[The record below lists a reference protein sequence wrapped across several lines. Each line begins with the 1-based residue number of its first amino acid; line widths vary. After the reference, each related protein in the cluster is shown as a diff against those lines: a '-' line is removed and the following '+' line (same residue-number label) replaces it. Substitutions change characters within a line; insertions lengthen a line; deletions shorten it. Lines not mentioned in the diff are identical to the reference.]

1 MTMNPEHY
9 YELPPFVTA
18 QETARKVFEVVKTI
32 PENEHDSM
40 IIPLLASSRNVCVHV
55 ANSWRNRGSR
65 GAFTACLYQAIDAA
79 TGTQVLLG
87 FARDSG
93 YIQEAL
99 WLEIEPE
106 YDQVISQIMSMIRE
120 ADKWLEID
128 NPQAPSSYQQRPR
141 YQQQQGGGGGEGGGY
156 QPRSGGGGGYQGR
169 SGGYSRGGG
178 EGGGYQRQGGGYQGG
193 GYSRGG
199 GGGGDYGST
208 YSRGG
213 GQSGQSGQG
222 GGYYGGSQR
231 RHYASGGG
239 QPGGYSGLPQDDG
252 GLNQPGNN

>member
-1 MTMNPEHY
+1 MNPEHY

-32 PENEHDSM
+32 PENEQDSM
-40 IIPLLASSRNVCVHV
+40 IIPLLASSRHVCVHV

-79 TGTQVLLG
+79 TETQVLLG
-87 FARDSG
+87 FARDSS
-93 YIQEAL
+93 YIEESQ

-128 NPQAPSSYQQRPR
+128 NPQGPSSYQPRPR
-141 YQQQQGGGGGEGGGY
+141 YQQQSGGGGGGGYSRGGGGGEGGY
-156 QPRSGGGGGYQGR
+156 QPRQGG
-169 SGGYSRGGG
+169 GGYSRGGG
-178 EGGGYQRQGGGYQGG
+178 EGGGYSRGGGGGYQGG

-199 GGGGDYGST
+199 GGGDYNSS
-208 YSRGG
+208 YPRGG
-213 GQSGQSGQG
+213 GQSGQG
-222 GGYYGGSQR
+222 GGNYYGGSQR
-231 RHYASGGG
+231 RHYSAGGG
-239 QPGGYSGLPQDDG
+239 AGGGYSGLPQDDG
-252 GLNQPGNN
+252 GTNQPGNN